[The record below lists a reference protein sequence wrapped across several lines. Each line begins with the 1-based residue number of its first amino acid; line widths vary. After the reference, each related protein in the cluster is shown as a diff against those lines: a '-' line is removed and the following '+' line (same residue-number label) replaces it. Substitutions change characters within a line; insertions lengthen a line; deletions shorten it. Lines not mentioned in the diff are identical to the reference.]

1 MKGSILIADDEKTFR
16 DTLARVLTEEG
27 YDVVTA
33 PNGEAAI
40 QEISNQDFDLAFVDV
55 RMPGIDGLQL
65 LDEIGKVSPQTSV
78 IIATAYGSI
87 GSAVQ
92 ALKRGAYDYIV
103 KPLQFDEVL
112 PKVRNIIAF
121 KKLSRANDLLIAECQ
136 QRCDFSNIVGRSPKI
151 SSVID
156 LAKKVAPTRS
166 TVLIRGESGTGKELM
181 ACAIHQ
187 SSPRNREN
195 FVVINCAAIPD
206 HLLESELF
214 GHVKGAFTGA
224 QTNKVG
230 LFKIAD
236 GGTLF
241 LDEVAELSLKLQ
253 VKLLRVIEDGE
264 VLPVGGVKSV
274 KTDIRIIA
282 ATSSNLF
289 NNVEQGKFREE
300 LYYRLNVFEI
310 VLPPLRE
317 RKEDIPLLVNH
328 FLSKFNVGLRKT
340 VSGVDTEA
348 MGDLLNY
355 SWKGNIRELQNVIER
370 AMILCER
377 NTITRSDLP
386 SLLSRAKDEL
396 DKEEE
401 NLKENLREY
410 ERQHI
415 IKVLEKTGQD
425 KKEAATLLGLS
436 LSSLYRKM
444 EELAIPQK

>member
-1 MKGSILIADDEKTFR
+1 MKGCVLIADDEKTFR
-16 DTLARVLTEEG
+16 DMLAKVLMEEG
-27 YDVVTA
+27 YEVATA
-33 PNGEAAI
+33 PDGEAALR
-40 QEISNQDFDLAFVDV
+40 EIYTQDFELAFVDI

-92 ALKRGAYDYIV
+92 ALKRGAHDYIV

-112 PKVRNIIAF
+112 VKVKNIIAF
-121 KKLSRANDLLIAECQ
+121 KKLSRANELLRQECE
-136 QRCDFSNIVGRSPKI
+136 QRCSFDEIVGASPKI
-151 SSVID
+151 RKVLD
-156 LAKKVAPTRS
+156 LVRKVAPTRS
-166 TVLIRGESGTGKELM
+166 TVLVRGESGTGKELI

-187 SSPRNREN
+187 NSPRKSES
-195 FVVINCAAIPD
+195 FVTINCAAIPD
-206 HLLESELF
+206 NLLESELF

-264 VLPVGGVKSV
+264 VLPVGGVKPI

-289 NNVEQGKFREE
+289 DNVQQGDFREE

-317 RKEDIPLLVNH
+317 RKEDIPLLVKH
-328 FLSKFNVGLRKT
+328 FINRFNIALRKT
-340 VSGVDTEA
+340 VSGVDTEG
-348 MGDLLNY
+348 MGALLNY

-370 AMILCER
+370 AMILCEG
-377 NTITRSDLP
+377 NIITPSDLP
-386 SLLSRAKDEL
+386 SLLSRGKDDL
-396 DKEEE
+396 DREEE

-444 EELAIPQK
+444 EELSIPQR

>member
-1 MKGSILIADDEKTFR
+1 MKGCVLIADDEKTFR
-16 DTLARVLTEEG
+16 DMLAKVLTEEG
-27 YDVVTA
+27 YEVATA
-33 PNGEAAI
+33 PDGEAALR
-40 QEISNQDFDLAFVDV
+40 EIYTQDFELAFVDI

-92 ALKRGAYDYIV
+92 ALKRGAHDYIV

-112 PKVRNIIAF
+112 VKVKNIIAF
-121 KKLSRANDLLIAECQ
+121 KKLSRANELLRQECE
-136 QRCDFSNIVGRSPKI
+136 QRCSFDEIVGASPKI
-151 SSVID
+151 RKVLD
-156 LAKKVAPTRS
+156 LVRKVAPTRS
-166 TVLIRGESGTGKELM
+166 TVLVRGESGTGKELI

-187 SSPRNREN
+187 NSPRKSES
-195 FVVINCAAIPD
+195 FVTINCAAIPD
-206 HLLESELF
+206 NLLESELF

-264 VLPVGGVKSV
+264 VLPVGGVKPI

-289 NNVEQGKFREE
+289 DNVQQGDFREE

-317 RKEDIPLLVNH
+317 RKEDIPLLVKH
-328 FLSKFNVGLRKT
+328 FINRFNIALRKT
-340 VSGVDTEA
+340 VSGVDTEG
-348 MGDLLNY
+348 MGALLNY

-370 AMILCER
+370 AMILCEG
-377 NTITRSDLP
+377 NIITPSDLP
-386 SLLSRAKDEL
+386 SLLSRGKDDL
-396 DKEEE
+396 DREEE

-444 EELAIPQK
+444 EELSIPQR

>member
-1 MKGSILIADDEKTFR
+1 MKGCVLIADDEKTFR
-16 DTLARVLTEEG
+16 DMLAKVLTEEG
-27 YDVVTA
+27 YEVATA
-33 PNGEAAI
+33 PDGEAALR
-40 QEISNQDFDLAFVDV
+40 EIYTQDFELAFVDI

-92 ALKRGAYDYIV
+92 ALKRGAHDYIV

-112 PKVRNIIAF
+112 VKVKNIIAF
-121 KKLSRANDLLIAECQ
+121 KKLSRANELLRQECE
-136 QRCDFSNIVGRSPKI
+136 QRCSFDEIVGASPKI
-151 SSVID
+151 RKVLD
-156 LAKKVAPTRS
+156 LVRKVAPTRS
-166 TVLIRGESGTGKELM
+166 TVLVRGESGTGKELI

-187 SSPRNREN
+187 NSPRKSES
-195 FVVINCAAIPD
+195 FVTINCAAIPD
-206 HLLESELF
+206 NLLESELF

-264 VLPVGGVKSV
+264 VLPVGGVKPI

-289 NNVEQGKFREE
+289 DNVQQGDFREE

-317 RKEDIPLLVNH
+317 RKEDIPLLVKH
-328 FLSKFNVGLRKT
+328 FINRFNIALRKT
-340 VSGVDTEA
+340 VSGVDTEG
-348 MGDLLNY
+348 MGALLNY

-370 AMILCER
+370 AMILCEG
-377 NTITRSDLP
+377 NIITPSDLP
-386 SLLSRAKDEL
+386 SLLSRGKDDL
-396 DKEEE
+396 DREDE

-444 EELAIPQK
+444 EELSIPQR

>member
-1 MKGSILIADDEKTFR
+1 MKGCVLIADDEKTFR
-16 DTLARVLTEEG
+16 DMLAKVLMEEG
-27 YDVVTA
+27 YEVATA
-33 PNGEAAI
+33 PDGEAALR
-40 QEISNQDFDLAFVDV
+40 EIYTQDFELAFVDI

-92 ALKRGAYDYIV
+92 ALKRGAHDYIV

-112 PKVRNIIAF
+112 VKVKNIIAF
-121 KKLSRANDLLIAECQ
+121 KKLSRANELLRQECE
-136 QRCDFSNIVGRSPKI
+136 QRCSFDEIVGASPKI
-151 SSVID
+151 RKVLD
-156 LAKKVAPTRS
+156 LVRKVAPTRS
-166 TVLIRGESGTGKELM
+166 TVLVRGESGTGKELI

-187 SSPRNREN
+187 NSPRKSES
-195 FVVINCAAIPD
+195 FVTINCAAIPD
-206 HLLESELF
+206 NLLESELF

-264 VLPVGGVKSV
+264 VLPVGGVKPI

-289 NNVEQGKFREE
+289 DNVQQGDFREE

-317 RKEDIPLLVNH
+317 RKEDIPLLVKH
-328 FLSKFNVGLRKT
+328 FINRFNIALRKI
-340 VSGVDTEA
+340 VSGVDTEG
-348 MGDLLNY
+348 MGALLNY

-370 AMILCER
+370 AMILCEG
-377 NTITRSDLP
+377 NIITPSDLP
-386 SLLSRAKDEL
+386 SLLSRGKDDL
-396 DKEEE
+396 DTEEE

-444 EELAIPQK
+444 EELSIPQR